1 MLKIAI
7 CENDVNHI
15 YLLEK
20 MILEWGDKVS
30 KKVIIDRYMS
40 AEAFLF
46 QLEDIN
52 AYHLLIVE
60 AKMNKISGIKLVER
74 IRKHNKDMEVI
85 FISDTIKYALYG
97 YKVRAIDYLIKPI
110 DKKEL
115 ERPLEILKEKMN
127 KIGELST
134 KIVIEYGKKN
144 IKIDYN
150 NIIYCIMFS
159 PYIDICTVNDK
170 FTIRKKI
177 SDMEKILPSNLFIR
191 CHKSYLVNVKYIR
204 QVTKKNIIMENKQV
218 IPISRGKYDYVNE
231 VFSDYFYGKD
241 RGL

>member
-52 AYHLLIVE
+52 AYNLLIVE
-60 AKMNKISGIKLVER
+60 AKMNKMSGIKLVER

-115 ERPLEILKEKMN
+115 ERPLEIVKDKVNKM
-127 KIGELST
+127 GEFSS

-177 SDMEKILPSNLFIR
+177 SDMEKILPSDLFIR

-231 VFSDYFYGKD
+231 VFSDYFYGK
-241 RGL
+241 R

>member
-1 MLKIAI
+1 
-7 CENDVNHI
+7 
-15 YLLEK
+15 
-20 MILEWGDKVS
+20 
-30 KKVIIDRYMS
+30 
-40 AEAFLF
+40 
-46 QLEDIN
+46 
-52 AYHLLIVE
+52 
-60 AKMNKISGIKLVER
+60 
-74 IRKHNKDMEVI
+74 MEVI

-115 ERPLEILKEKMN
+115 ERPLEIVKDKVNKM
-127 KIGELST
+127 GELSS
-134 KIVIEYGKKN
+134 KIVIGYGKKN

-177 SDMEKILPSNLFIR
+177 SDMEKILPSDLFIR

-231 VFSDYFYGKD
+231 VFSDYFYSK
-241 RGL
+241 R

>member
-20 MILEWGDKVS
+20 MILEWSEKVS
-30 KKVIIDRYMS
+30 KKVIIDRYIS

-60 AKMNKISGIKLVER
+60 AKMNKMSGIKLVER

-115 ERPLEILKEKMN
+115 ERPLEIVKDKVNKM
-127 KIGELST
+127 GELSS

-231 VFSDYFYGKD
+231 VFSDYFYGK
-241 RGL
+241 R

>member
-7 CENDVNHI
+7 CENDAGHI

-20 MILEWGDKVS
+20 MILEWSEKVH
-30 KKVIIDRYMS
+30 KKVIIDRYIS

-60 AKMNKISGIKLVER
+60 AKMNKMSGIKLVER
-74 IRKHNKDMEVI
+74 IRKHNKDIEVI

-115 ERPLEILKEKMN
+115 ERPLEIVKDKVNKM
-127 KIGELST
+127 GELSS

-231 VFSDYFYGKD
+231 VFSDYFYSKK
-241 RGL
+241 

>member
-7 CENDVNHI
+7 CENDVSHI

-20 MILEWGDKVS
+20 MILDWSEKVS
-30 KKVIIDRYMS
+30 KKVIIDRYIS

-60 AKMNKISGIKLVER
+60 AKMNKMSGIKLVER
-74 IRKHNKDMEVI
+74 IRKHNKDIEVI

-115 ERPLEILKEKMN
+115 ERPLEIVKDKVNRM
-127 KIGELST
+127 GELSS

-177 SDMEKILPSNLFIR
+177 SDMEKILPNDLFIR

-231 VFSDYFYGKD
+231 VFSDYFYGKK
-241 RGL
+241 

>member
-20 MILEWGDKVS
+20 MILEWSEKVS
-30 KKVIIDRYMS
+30 KKVTIDRYIS

-60 AKMNKISGIKLVER
+60 AKMNKMSGIKLVER

-115 ERPLEILKEKMN
+115 EHPLEIVKDKVN
-127 KIGELST
+127 KIGELSS

-177 SDMEKILPSNLFIR
+177 SDMEKILPSDLFIR

-218 IPISRGKYDYVNE
+218 IPISRGKYEYVNE
-231 VFSDYFYGKD
+231 VFSDYFYGK
-241 RGL
+241 R

>member
-1 MLKIAI
+1 MLKIVI

-20 MILEWGDKVS
+20 MILEWSEKVS
-30 KKVIIDRYMS
+30 KKVTIDRYIS

-46 QLEDIN
+46 QLEDTN
-52 AYHLLIVE
+52 SYHLLIVE
-60 AKMNKISGIKLVER
+60 ANMNKMSGMELVGK
-74 IRKHNKDMEVI
+74 IRKSNKDIEII

-115 ERPLEILKEKMN
+115 ERPLEIVKDKVNKM
-127 KIGELST
+127 GELNS

-177 SDMEKILPSNLFIR
+177 SDMEKILPSDLFIR

-218 IPISRGKYDYVNE
+218 IPISRGKYNYVNE
-231 VFSDYFYGKD
+231 IFSDYFYGKK
-241 RGL
+241 

>member
-20 MILEWGDKVS
+20 MILDWSEKVS
-30 KKVIIDRYMS
+30 KKVIIDRYIS

-60 AKMNKISGIKLVER
+60 AKMNKMSGIKLVER

-115 ERPLEILKEKMN
+115 ERPLEILKDKINKMA
-127 KIGELST
+127 ELSS

-150 NIIYCIMFS
+150 KIIYCIMFS

-231 VFSDYFYGKD
+231 VFSDYFYSK
-241 RGL
+241 R